1 MMEKLL
7 IEQGHDVAVFASR
20 YTLNLHS
27 EWADYFPS
35 EIDFSAPGLKNKLR
49 AVTRLFY
56 SREVK
61 RRFSRL
67 LDDFK
72 PDIVHVHNIHSYLS
86 PYVVK
91 IAASRGIKVIWTLH
105 DYKLICPSYSC
116 LRDGK
121 PCEAC
126 FSRKWNVVRHTCMKS
141 DMKASVLAYLEA
153 RVWNRKVLE
162 KYTHTFISPS
172 RFLQSKMVSA
182 GFLSSKIEVLH
193 NFFPDTLPVA
203 ADTDKSDYYCYV
215 GRLSSEKGIDLLLE
229 VAEKLPYPLKVIG
242 SGERL
247 EEYKA
252 RYEGKPMVFLGQQ
265 SHEATLEIVRK
276 ARFSVLPS
284 ICYENNPLSIIES
297 LCMGTPVL
305 GADTGGI
312 PELITEGINGFLFQP
327 GNREMLEKQI
337 GHCYRTFS
345 GAFNFQRISDTAR
358 QAFSSRCYYDQL
370 MRIYEI
376 NQ

>member
-1 MMEKLL
+1 LERLL
-7 IEQGHDVAVFASR
+7 LEQGHEVAVFASH
-20 YTLNLHS
+20 YKLNLHS
-27 EWADYFPS
+27 EWSDYFPS

-49 AVTRLFY
+49 AVARLFY

-61 RRFSRL
+61 RKFSRL

-126 FSRKWNVVRHTCMKS
+126 FSRKWNVVRYKCMKS

-153 RVWNRKVLE
+153 IVWNRKALE

-172 RFLQSKMVSA
+172 YFLQSKMASA
-182 GFLSSKIEVLH
+182 GFRSSKITVLH
-193 NFFPDTLPVA
+193 NFFPDTLPA
-203 ADTDKSDYYCYV
+203 AGTDKSDYYCYV

-229 VAEKLPYPLKVIG
+229 VAEKLPYPLKVVG
-242 SGERL
+242 GGERL

-252 RYEGKPMVFLGQQ
+252 RYGEKPIAFLGQQ

-284 ICYENNPLSIIES
+284 IWYENNPFSIIES

-305 GADTGGI
+305 GAAIGGI
-312 PELITEGINGFLFQP
+312 PELIENGQNGMLFESGNETDLRDKIAEMYTLTFDTEAIAENAVRRYSAE
-327 GNREMLEKQI
+327 N
-337 GHCYRTFS
+337 
-345 GAFNFQRISDTAR
+345 
-358 QAFSSRCYYDQL
+358 YYTKIAE
-370 MRIYEI
+370 IY
-376 NQ
+376 QQT